1 MKLSRFFILYTIFT
15 LFLGL
20 SAFFIDSN
28 YPDKNLLIPKFWVI
42 FGAIALLTLLAYI
55 FSWIGIRK
63 GGEFSI
69 VAMMGSI
76 LVKLLFCM
84 VLVLV
89 YLLKFKVNDII
100 FVANFISLYFLFTA
114 FEVYALLCNLRHQNK
129 DPKNTY

>member
-1 MKLSRFFILYTIFT
+1 MVS
-15 LFLGL
+15 GL
-20 SAFFIDSN
+20 VTSPCDFCKIDSGDAR
-28 YPDKNLLIPKFWVI
+28 PIL
-42 FGAIALLTLLAYI
+42 
-55 FSWIGIRK
+55 
-63 GGEFSI
+63 
-69 VAMMGSI
+69 I